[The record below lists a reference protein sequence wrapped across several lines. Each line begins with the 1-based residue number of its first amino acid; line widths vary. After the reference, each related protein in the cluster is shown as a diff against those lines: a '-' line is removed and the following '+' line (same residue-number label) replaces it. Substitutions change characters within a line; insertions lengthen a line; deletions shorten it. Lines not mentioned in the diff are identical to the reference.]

1 MTLVFNQTKLGLLNR
16 SLDLT
21 SGSFYLHLVT
31 VAPTDPA
38 ITSVAQLFTATGG
51 NYTPFVF
58 NNLPILSTVGDA
70 AIASFDTVPYWPQL
84 ATNGAA
90 SIKGAVLCKQL
101 GGGPAPADPVIC
113 YNNLA
118 IPFSPNGTA
127 NFRVTLANIGIFRL
141 LFSEGLVFTQTLI
154 GLLNRALNLT
164 SGSFYAHLVTTAPT
178 NPALATVSQLAL
190 ANGGNYGPVL
200 LSGLGFGT
208 NGNAALWQATN
219 PTWSNLTTDNAATIK
234 GVAICRR
241 AGDIPTATDPLICYK
256 SLNSTQFPTGYVANG
271 SNFTVEIG
279 ATNGLLRLP

>member
-21 SGSFYLHLVT
+21 SGTFYLQLVT
-31 VAPTDPA
+31 VVPTDPA

-51 NYTPFVF
+51 NYAPFIF
-58 NNLPILSTVGDA
+58 NNLPVLSTSGDA

-90 SIKGAVLCKQL
+90 SIKGSVLCKQV
-101 GGGPAPADPVIC
+101 GGGPSPSDPILC
-113 YNNLA
+113 YNDLA

-127 NFRVTLANIGIFRL
+127 NFRAILANTGVLRL
-141 LFSEGLVFTQTLI
+141 LFSEGLVFTQTLL

-164 SGSFYAHLVTTAPT
+164 SGTFYAHLVTTAPT
-178 NPALATVSQLAL
+178 APAFTAVSQLTL
-190 ANGGNYGPVL
+190 ATGGNYAPVL

-234 GVAICRR
+234 GAAICRQLG
-241 AGDIPTATDPLICYK
+241 ATPAPTDALICYK
-256 SLNSTQFPTGYVANG
+256 PLNSTQFPTGYVTNG
-271 SNFTVEIG
+271 SNFTAEIG
-279 ATNGLLRLP
+279 ATNGLLRMP